1 MSPAEFV
8 ALVNG
13 ISVLINVLQVSVAS
27 VKDMLKQ
34 AGGTDQELNAILD
47 AVEKDRVAR
56 LAARENIV
64 ASAQA
69 DGHPGE

>member
-1 MSPAEFV
+1 MTPAEFV

-13 ISVLINVLQVSVAS
+13 LSVLVNVLRVSVAS
-27 VKDMLKQ
+27 VKEMLAQ
-34 AGGTDQELNAILD
+34 AGATDQELNAILD
-47 AVEKDRVAR
+47 SVEKDRVAR

-69 DGHPGE
+69 DGFPG